1 MEAFVYLR
9 VRPGS
14 IGPVRNRLT
23 STATARRSVVV
34 IGNWDVLCLIDGP
47 DLATVATGV
56 LSELQTIE
64 GVERTLTAPVVPPD
78 RLGVVGFG
86 GLPTPQIIR
95 GACYVHIEAEA
106 GAAAG
111 LYERL
116 SEIGGVSGA
125 AVLGGRWDL
134 MACIPEPWEVAS
146 AIVLDKIHAL
156 TGVRSTSTLVSVDY
170 EEPEEDRD
178 QFSSWS

>member
-14 IGPVRNRLT
+14 IGPVRDRLT
-23 STATARRSVVV
+23 STAAARRSVVV
-34 IGNWDVLCLIDGP
+34 IGEWDILCLIDGP

-64 GVERTLTAPVVPPD
+64 GVERTFTAPVVPPD

-86 GLPTPQIIR
+86 GPSDPADHPGRVLRPHRSRRRSGGRPLRAALRDRR
-95 GACYVHIEAEA
+95 G
-106 GAAAG
+106 
-111 LYERL
+111 
-116 SEIGGVSGA
+116 SGA

-156 TGVRSTSTLVSVDY
+156 PGVRSTSTLVSVDY

>member
-1 MEAFVYLR
+1 MV
-9 VRPGS
+9 GD
-14 IGPVRNRLT
+14 
-23 STATARRSVVV
+23 
-34 IGNWDVLCLIDGP
+34 WDVLTLVEGP
-47 DLATVATGV
+47 DLASIATNV
-56 LSELQTIE
+56 LSEIQTID
-64 GVERTLTAPVVPPD
+64 GVTRTLTAPVVPPD

-86 GLPTPQIIR
+86 GLPIPQIVG

-116 SEIGGVSGA
+116 AEVGGVSGA
-125 AVLGGRWDL
+125 AVIGGPWDL
-134 MACIPEPWEVAS
+134 LVCVPEPWEVAS
-146 AIVLDKIHAL
+146 SIILDTIQAL
-156 TGVRSTSTLVSVDY
+156 PGVRSTSTLVAVEY

>member
-14 IGPVRNRLT
+14 IGSVRNRLT

-34 IGNWDVLCLIDGP
+34 VGNWDVLCLIDGP

-56 LSELQTIE
+56 LSELQMIE

-95 GACYVHIEAEA
+95 GACYVHIEADA

-156 TGVRSTSTLVSVDY
+156 PGVRSTSTLVSIDY

>member
-14 IGPVRNRLT
+14 MVSVRNQLT
-23 STATARRSVVV
+23 SSATARRSVVV
-34 IGNWDVLCLIDGP
+34 IGDWDVLSLVDGP
-47 DLATVATGV
+47 DLGTIGTGV
-56 LSELQTIE
+56 LSEIQVIE
-64 GVERTLTAPVVPPD
+64 GIDRTFTAPVVPPD
-78 RLGVVGFG
+78 RLGVIGFG

-95 GACYVHIEAEA
+95 GACYIHIETEA

-111 LYERL
+111 IYERL
-116 SEIGGVSGA
+116 SGIGEVSGA
-125 AVLGGRWDL
+125 AVLGGRWDM
-134 MACIPEPWEVAS
+134 MACVPEPWEIAS
-146 AIVLDKIHAL
+146 AVVLEKIQGL
-156 TGVRSTSTLVSVDY
+156 PGVRRTSTLVSIDY

>member
-14 IGPVRNRLT
+14 IGAVRNKLM
-23 STATARRSVVV
+23 SSATARRSVVV
-34 IGNWDVLCLIDGP
+34 IGNWDVLCLVDGP
-47 DLATVATGV
+47 DLATIGSGL
-56 LSELQTIE
+56 LSDIQNIE
-64 GVERTLTAPVVPPD
+64 GIDRTFTAPVVPPD

-86 GLPTPQIIR
+86 GLPIPQIIR
-95 GACYVHIEAEA
+95 GACYVHIQAEA

-116 SEIGGVSGA
+116 ADIGGVSGA

-134 MACIPEPWEVAS
+134 MACVPEPWEVA
-146 AIVLDKIHAL
+146 AGIVLEKIQAL
-156 TGVRSTSTLVSVDY
+156 PGVLSTNTLVSIDY